1 MPAALTVQHQ
11 IDWAGIRA
19 NAVSMGIRAA
29 ARAAAVN
36 LPDIERERFV
46 FRVLKRAQREKW
58 EEQKYVAMSSASSAL
73 TASEKPM
80 SSPVLNASDSVATA
94 LAEDSNA
101 TKTGFSRMAR
111 RVAEAAASY
120 KAPRALKNSR
130 ALRDVATIAGQ
141 VHGWDA
147 KTGDDRR
154 VMINIGILTQ

>member
-1 MPAALTVQHQ
+1 MSAALSANQ

-29 ARAAAVN
+29 ARQAAAN
-36 LPDIERERFV
+36 LPEIERERFV

-58 EEQKYVAMSSASSAL
+58 EEKKAVAMSSASSAL
-73 TASEKPM
+73 ATSEKPL
-80 SSPVLNASDSVATA
+80 SSKVLNGADSHAAA

-111 RVAEAAASY
+111 RVAEAAGKYSPT
-120 KAPRALKNSR
+120 KALKNAR
-130 ALRDVATIAGQ
+130 PLRDVATIAGQ